1 MGNFIG
7 MVSPCMHPNPT
18 DEERRM
24 AREFRRG
31 FKSGKTFLKSILSL
45 ENPSISRDDL
55 LLSCRE

>member
-1 MGNFIG
+1 MR
-7 MVSPCMHPNPT
+7 PNPT

-31 FKSGKTFLKSILSL
+31 FKSGRTSLKPILSL
-45 ENPSISRDDL
+45 ENPSISSDDL

>member
-1 MGNFIG
+1 
-7 MVSPCMHPNPT
+7 MHPNPT